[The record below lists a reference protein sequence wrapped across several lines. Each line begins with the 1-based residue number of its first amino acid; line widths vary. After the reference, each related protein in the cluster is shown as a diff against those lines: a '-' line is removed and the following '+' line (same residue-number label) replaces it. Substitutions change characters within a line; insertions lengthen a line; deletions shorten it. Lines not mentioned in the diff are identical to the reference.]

1 MTPFHKNCIIEEKNR
16 TELTGGQTY
25 ENYQKNTSGGA
36 YFGDGAYYCA
46 YF

>member
-1 MTPFHKNCIIEEKNR
+1 MTQFHKNCIIEEKYG
-16 TELTGGQTY
+16 TEFTGGQTY
-25 ENYQKNTSGGA
+25 ENYQKNISGGA